1 MKKLRI
7 IIPAVVLLL
16 AIVIAAA
23 AIFLGQAAAMILVGG
38 LVIALVS
45 LPLLLDAEKTSLSQK
60 VRSQVSGKFV
70 ELPEGF
76 VHYELAGPD
85 TGQVVVLIHGFSIPY
100 YVWDPVFEILKN
112 SGFRALRYDLFG
124 RGFSERPNT
133 NYDRRFFEVQLLNLL
148 EALKINE
155 PVDLV
160 GLSIGAAI
168 GSGFA
173 ASCPQRVRKLVCI
186 GPHHEGYNI
195 SLLAVP
201 LLGEYL
207 AAALL
212 VPSLPKRQMEY
223 FYQPEKFV
231 EWPDLFYEQMK
242 YKGFR
247 RALLSTLRHF
257 VSQDQLAVYR
267 QVSKLNKPVLL
278 IWGKE
283 DKTVPFSDNE
293 KIRNVLEVDFL
304 PVDKAGHLAYYERPD
319 IVCPKLIDFL
329 GCNGR

>member
-7 IIPAVVLLL
+7 MIPVAALLL
-16 AIVIAAA
+16 FIIIAAVA
-23 AIFLGQAAAMILVGG
+23 LFLGQAAVMILVGG
-38 LVIALVS
+38 LLIALVS
-45 LPLLLDAEKTSLSQK
+45 LPLLLDAEKVSLCQK

-100 YVWDPVFEILKN
+100 YVWDPTFEILKN
-112 SGFRALRYDLFG
+112 NGFRVLRYDLFG
-124 RGFSERPNT
+124 RGFSERPNA
-133 NYDRRFFEVQLLNLL
+133 NYDRWFFEMQLLNLL
-148 EALKINE
+148 DALKINA

-173 ASCPQRVRKLVCI
+173 ASCPQRVRKLVFI
-186 GPHHEGYNI
+186 GPHHQGYDI

-201 LLGEYL
+201 VLGEYL
-207 AAALL
+207 AAAFV

-223 FYQPEKFV
+223 FYRPEKFV

-247 RALLSTLRHF
+247 RALLSTLRNF
-257 VSQDQLAVYR
+257 VSRDHLEVYKR
-267 QVSKLNKPVLL
+267 VSKLNKPVLL

-283 DKTVPFSDNE
+283 DRTVPISDNE
-293 KIRNVLEVDFL
+293 KIRNILNVNFL

-319 IVCPKLIDFL
+319 IVYPKLIDFL
-329 GCNGR
+329 NCNGP